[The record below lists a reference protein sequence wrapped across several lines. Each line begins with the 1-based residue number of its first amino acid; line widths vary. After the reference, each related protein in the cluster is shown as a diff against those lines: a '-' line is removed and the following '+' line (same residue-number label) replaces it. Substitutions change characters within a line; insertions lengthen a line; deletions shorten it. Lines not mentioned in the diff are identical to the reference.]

1 MYNCVE
7 RKKDRENR
15 ILCKL
20 RHFTIG
26 GNNFCK
32 FSNWHSLSC
41 ANGIMIKFRC
51 HKTAVEFALVWSVIL
66 VNMHSILSLYF
77 KTRARA
83 RASNHDDW
91 RRRAKA
97 RAELTARQSGIQSKQ
112 LLDHRKKQSNIRSFF
127 RMLLHSS
134 CDFDFDF

>member
-1 MYNCVE
+1 MHNCIDK
-7 RKKDRENR
+7 KKDRENR

-41 ANGIMIKFRC
+41 ANEIMIKFRC

-83 RASNHDDW
+83 TNQDDW
-91 RRRAKA
+91 RRTAKA
-97 RAELTARQSGIQSKQ
+97 RAELTEKQSEIQSKQ
-112 LLDHRKKQSNIRSFF
+112 LLDH
-127 RMLLHSS
+127 
-134 CDFDFDF
+134 